1 MASHDVIIIGS
12 GPAGWTAAVYATRS
26 NLKTLVISG
35 SQSGGQL
42 MLTSDVENYPG
53 FAEPILGPELMEQM
67 RKQAERLGAEILV
80 DDVSR
85 VDFKRNPFKVW
96 VRAKVFEGE
105 AVILATGASSKWLG
119 LPSEQRLLGRGV
131 SSCATCDG
139 FFFKGKTVVVV
150 GGGDTAMEDA
160 LFLAKIVDGVTIIHR
175 RDKLRASKIMQ
186 ERALKNPKIKFVWD
200 SVVDEVLGDEKV
212 SGVRVENLKTGKVST
227 ITCAGLFVAIGHEPN
242 TSIFRDQ
249 IELDKRGYIRL
260 HDHTMTSVPGVFAAG
275 DVDDPRYRQA
285 VTAAGEGCMA
295 AMDAEKYLEAL
306 RAETTT
312 PTAN

>member
-1 MASHDVIIIGS
+1 M
-12 GPAGWTAAVYATRS
+12 
-26 NLKTLVISG
+26 
-35 SQSGGQL
+35 
-42 MLTSDVENYPG
+42 TSDVENYPG

-67 RKQAERLGAEILV
+67 RKQAERLGAEVLA

-85 VDFKRNPFKVW
+85 VDFKRRPFRVW
-96 VRAKVFEGE
+96 VREKRFEGE
-105 AVILATGASSKWLG
+105 AVIIATGASSKWLG

-139 FFFKGKTVVVV
+139 FFFKGKSVVVV

-186 ERALKNPKIKFVWD
+186 ERAMKNPMIKFVWD
-200 SVVDEVLGDEKV
+200 SVVEEVLGEEKV
-212 SGVRVENLKTGKVST
+212 SGVRVENMKTGKIST
-227 ITCAGLFVAIGHEPN
+227 ITCTGLFVAIGHEPN
-242 TSIFRDQ
+242 TSIFRDE

-260 HDHTMTSVPGVFAAG
+260 HERSMTNVPGVFAAG

-295 AMDAEKYLEAL
+295 AMDAEKYLETF
-306 RAETTT
+306 RTETTT
-312 PTAN
+312 PTAH